1 MASPAAKRR
10 SATSSEL
17 TRADLVPL
25 LGTPSRASRKAQ
37 FGSDQCRQPSLL
49 IELYYVFSVE
59 CDDGQRI
66 VVVMASFGTTGG
78 HLICWSARRPA

>member
-1 MASPAAKRR
+1 
-10 SATSSEL
+10 
-17 TRADLVPL
+17 L

-78 HLICWSARRPA
+78 NLICWSARRPA